1 MRNYVDELQP
11 QVFLPLKYLHELKN
25 APEHKLSLKLF
36 SELLFLQDYTGTG
49 KQTDEAA
56 HVMRTDLPR
65 NLRECLTHLTH
76 PREVNLLTTQV
87 RHSLSH
93 IGSRDRSRGD
103 KGLPTQPRM
112 GLCRPVSA
120 GLVCRCPCGSARRG
134 RARALPKRRMAESL
148 HWHHSHIHGG
158 RPRPAELLAA
168 MGTLGSSLCLRAG
181 ETGTGSSAACC
192 RAVGP
197 NRRSTSNRCCCPGI
211 RRRKG
216 WRGTAGV
223 HRCRPVAAGPLPI
236 KKEETPV

>member
-65 NLRECLTHLTH
+65 NLREHH
-76 PREVNLLTTQV
+76 PDQPRRIDLLTTEA
-87 RHSLSH
+87 RHSVSH

-103 KGLPTQPRM
+103 KSLSAQPRM
-112 GLCRPVSA
+112 GICRAVSV
-120 GLVCRCPCGSARRG
+120 GIICRCPCRSARRG
-134 RARALPKRRMAESL
+134 WTRALPKRRMAKSL
-148 HWHHSHIHGG
+148 HWHHSHLHGG
-158 RPRPAELLAA
+158 RPRTAELLAT
-168 MGTLGSSLCLRAG
+168 MGTLGSSLRLRAG
-181 ETGTGSSAACC
+181 KTGTSSSAAC
-192 RAVGP
+192 RRVVGS
-197 NRRSTSNRCCCPGI
+197 NCRSTHHCCCCPGI

-216 WRGTAGV
+216 WRGAARV
-223 HRCRPVAAGPLPI
+223 HRCRPVATGSLPVE
-236 KKEETPV
+236 KEEAPV